1 MSEILTRKRKNVAI
15 ISSSDDDSSRH
26 SVICKNE
33 KNANDNNQLLSCKV
47 NLIKI
52 EDSTDKQI
60 KKKQRR
66 IHTKFQEDSSD
77 DNVPELSFTTAS
89 KIQTQRKKLEKLC
102 QKKRSKTRSTIR

>member
-1 MSEILTRKRKNVAI
+1 MSEILARKRKNAAI

-26 SVICKNE
+26 SEICKKEENTHT
-33 KNANDNNQLLSCKV
+33 DNRLPDCKV
-47 NLIKI
+47 VLVKV
-52 EDSTDKQI
+52 EPSTDKQI

-77 DNVPELSFTTAS
+77 DDQELSFTTPS

-102 QKKRSKTRSTIR
+102 KKKRNKTRSTRR